1 MRIKEIVQTIENLAP
16 VPLQEDFDNS
26 GLQVGDINR
35 EATAALL
42 SLDVTESVIDEAVS
56 LGCNLIISHHPLAF
70 KPFKS
75 LTGRTYIERCMIKA
89 IKHDIV
95 IYAAHTNLD
104 NASQGVNWQKC

>member
-42 SLDVTESVIDEAVS
+42 SLDV
-56 LGCNLIISHHPLAF
+56 
-70 KPFKS
+70 
-75 LTGRTYIERCMIKA
+75 
-89 IKHDIV
+89 
-95 IYAAHTNLD
+95 
-104 NASQGVNWQKC
+104 

>member
-56 LGCNLIISHHPLAF
+56 LGCNLIISHHRAAF
-70 KPFKS
+70 K
-75 LTGRTYIERCMIKA
+75 A
-89 IKHDIV
+89 V
-95 IYAAHTNLD
+95 
-104 NASQGVNWQKC
+104 